1 MKKLLLLP
9 ILLLLSGCVT
19 YYYPETAI
27 EDGVYYAEDDPAYN
41 NNAYSYTYAGAAYY
55 PWWSMDYFYLGYGPY
70 TGYRFGYGGYW
81 GSGFSIGFSY
91 GYSPWY
97 YPYYGYYSPWYR
109 PHHHHYY
116 RYRGYCPHYNACGHK
131 KGKNH
136 RGDRHDR
143 YVRNDHADRRNRGE
157 EDGQEDPAD
166 RRDRRNGTG
175 SYSTSPM
182 RRYVSA
188 TPSGYSGNQG
198 MVVRNRETTKT
209 GKSRIEPVKSKP
221 VETVGVTSTEDNTA
235 MPEIRSQR
243 GNRAVRYRSGSKQGR
258 SRTGPVEPSGPG
270 QIALSPNRPVSDTG
284 NRTSKRVTE
293 PTKAYRSRQGSGEV
307 RYRSGSKQGRSR
319 TTPVRSQNNV
329 PVAAKAPRTVAIPT
343 SPSSKARSAPVQSSG
358 KRPGG
363 STSKASP
370 PRTQYRSSGTRSS
383 GASYGRSRSTPSY
396 SGGSRNSS
404 GHNRS
409 GSRKNRH

>member
-1 MKKLLLLP
+1 
-9 ILLLLSGCVT
+9 
-19 YYYPETAI
+19 
-27 EDGVYYAEDDPAYN
+27 
-41 NNAYSYTYAGAAYY
+41 
-55 PWWSMDYFYLGYGPY
+55 
-70 TGYRFGYGGYW
+70 
-81 GSGFSIGFSY
+81 
-91 GYSPWY
+91 
-97 YPYYGYYSPWYR
+97 
-109 PHHHHYY
+109 
-116 RYRGYCPHYNACGHK
+116 
-131 KGKNH
+131 
-136 RGDRHDR
+136 
-143 YVRNDHADRRNRGE
+143 
-157 EDGQEDPAD
+157 
-166 RRDRRNGTG
+166 
-175 SYSTSPM
+175 
-182 RRYVSA
+182 
-188 TPSGYSGNQG
+188 
-198 MVVRNRETTKT
+198 
-209 GKSRIEPVKSKP
+209 
-221 VETVGVTSTEDNTA
+221 